1 MFQQDFDTRAVLIS
15 MSILIFFFH
24 NFVGSFEPK
33 SLLSSKFYSLL
44 MKMILNYSIKK
55 DLKNSVL

>member
-1 MFQQDFDTRAVLIS
+1 MFQQDFDTRAILIL
-15 MSILIFFFH
+15 MSILVFFH

-44 MKMILNYSIKK
+44 MKMILNYSIKRHV
-55 DLKNSVL
+55 KNSVL